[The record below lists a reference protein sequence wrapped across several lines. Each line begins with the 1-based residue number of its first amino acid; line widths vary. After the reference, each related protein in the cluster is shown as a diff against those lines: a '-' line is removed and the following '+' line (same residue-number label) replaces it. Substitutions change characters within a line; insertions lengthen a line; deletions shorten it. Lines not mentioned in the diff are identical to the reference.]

1 MKNGN
6 LKDSFDR
13 IEMRRQSEDRILETL
28 QRAYREGKDEKQ
40 PFVGGFRLKPV
51 LAVAAI
57 MLLVSLYPV
66 LNIFFNNR
74 AGSVAVQDGANMK
87 IASSPLAENAERN
100 MAGMDSSM
108 AGFTI
113 EADPSQRDSA
123 QSDSAQ
129 SDPAKTLRR
138 FLITNH
144 SGQRITFQYDVLRVE
159 GDPASAVAAIDPAA
173 AKESVLEAGAT
184 ASLDLDLA
192 DYGLKLD
199 DGPFYLLIRYG
210 FDGSPEELS
219 ATIAITKE

>member
-87 IASSPLAENAERN
+87 IASSPLAENSAMN

-108 AGFTI
+108 AGLSI

-123 QSDSAQ
+123 QSA
-129 SDPAKTLRR
+129 PAETLRR

-173 AKESVLEAGAT
+173 EKESALEAGTT

-192 DYGLKLD
+192 DYGLQLE

-210 FDGSPEELS
+210 LDGSPEALS
-219 ATIAITKE
+219 ATIAISKE